1 MVSTDLR
8 AAECVVP
15 VAPLREAASHRSEM
29 VSQLVFGEPC
39 RIMEEEKDG
48 WQRVTCDYDGY
59 EGWCQKGQLSAAPDL
74 REKIYY
80 LNNWTSQIDFRGSSM
95 RIPFG
100 SYCDAQNPD
109 AWDPLQHSVN
119 EAELL
124 SVAYNFLNTP
134 YLWGGRSV
142 FGIDCS
148 GFVQTV
154 FRFFDIRLL
163 RDASLQATQGEA
175 IGFLQE
181 ARCGDLAFFDNAE
194 GRITHVGLLLNE
206 KEILHS
212 SVKVRVDD
220 IDNYGIV
227 NRETGERTHK
237 LRLIKRYF

>member
-1 MVSTDLR
+1 MISTDVR

-15 VAPLREAASHRSEM
+15 VAPMRETPSHKSEM

-39 RIMEEEKDG
+39 RIMEENRDG
-48 WQRVTCDYDGY
+48 WQRITCDYDGY
-59 EGWCQKGQLSAAPDL
+59 EGWCQKGQLAPAQDL
-74 REKIYY
+74 REQICY
-80 LNNWTSQIDFRGSSM
+80 LNNWLTSIDFKGTLM

-100 SYCDAQNPD
+100 SYSDSGNPD
-109 AWDPLQHSVN
+109 AWDPADHPVN
-119 EAELL
+119 ESELL
-124 SVAYNFLNTP
+124 SIAYNFLNTP
-134 YLWGGRSV
+134 YLWGGKSV
-142 FGIDCS
+142 FGVDCS

-175 IGFLQE
+175 VGFLQE

-194 GRITHVGLLLNE
+194 GKITHVGLLLNE

-212 SVKVRVDD
+212 SVRVRVDD